1 MGILRIHRE
10 PGKGF
15 DISLWGAFLGL
26 ALFWAAV
33 GIAIF
38 RLI

>member
-1 MGILRIHRE
+1 MGILRLHRE

-15 DISLWGAFLGL
+15 DISIWAAFLGL
-26 ALFWAAV
+26 LLFWTAV
-33 GIAIF
+33 GIVIS